1 MNNLDF
7 IKKFLHIIKQPAV
20 IIDDKKVVLWNKHFA
35 NICHFQT
42 THSPRVF
49 FSHLNPFIYIE
60 DGSEVTFLGQNYI
73 LKKIKI
79 EEIPEQKNYYYCFIL
94 ATSFSNQA
102 FDDMLL
108 AVGHE
113 LKTPL
118 TKIRWATD
126 LMKTKSK
133 EKEIINRACSMLEL
147 TINSLMELGTIEFW
161 WDNYAMV
168 SIKNL
173 QDSIKNKYLSSW
185 KEKNIKYSFD
195 NTKNKIEKVSIV
207 GGIQILERIIFSL
220 LDNSTKYVD
229 KSDSIRVCIWL
240 EEKKLVC
247 VIEDSGLG
255 IKKKNLENIFV
266 PFFSDNIKQ
275 KKNGVGLGLYI
286 VKKLLYRLGGDIKII
301 SHVNIGT
308 SVTFE
313 IPYNEVVFLNN

>member
-1 MNNLDF
+1 MSNLDF
-7 IKKFLHIIKQPAV
+7 IKKILHIIKQPAV
-20 IIDDKKVVLWNKHFA
+20 IIDDKKVVLWNEHFA

-60 DGSEVTFLGQNYI
+60 DGSEVTFLNQNYI

-79 EEIPEQKNYYYCFIL
+79 AETPKQNNYYYCFIL
-94 ATSFSNQA
+94 ATSFSNEA

-118 TKIRWATD
+118 TKIRLATD
-126 LMKTKSK
+126 LMKAKSK
-133 EKEIINRACSMLEL
+133 EKEIINRACSMLES

-168 SIKNL
+168 SIMDL
-173 QDSIKNKYLSSW
+173 QNSIKNKYLSSW
-185 KEKNIKYSFD
+185 EDKNIKYVFD

-229 KSDSIRVCIWL
+229 KNDSIKVCISL

-255 IKKKNLENIFV
+255 IQKKNLENIFV

-308 SVTFE
+308 SVTFT
-313 IPYNEVVFLNN
+313 IPYNEVVF

>member
-1 MNNLDF
+1 MKNLDF
-7 IKKFLHIIKQPAV
+7 IKKILHIIKQPAV

-42 THSPRVF
+42 SHSPRVF
-49 FSHLNPFIYIE
+49 FSHLNPYIYIE
-60 DGSEVTFLGQNYI
+60 DGSQITFLNQNYI

-79 EEIPEQKNYYYCFIL
+79 EGTQKWENDYYCFIL

-126 LMKTKSK
+126 LMKTKKK
-133 EKEIINRACSMLEL
+133 EKEIINRACGMLEL

-168 SIKNL
+168 SIKDL
-173 QDSIKNKYLSSW
+173 QDSIKNKYLASW
-185 KEKNIKYSFD
+185 ADKNIEYSFD
-195 NTKNKIEKVSIV
+195 NTKNQIEKVSIV
-207 GGIQILERIIFSL
+207 GGIQILERIVFSL

-229 KSDSIRVCIWL
+229 KNDSISVCIWL

-266 PFFSDNIKQ
+266 PFFSDNMKQ

-313 IPYNEVVFLNN
+313 IPYNQAVFLNN